1 MQKRC
6 DFYCFP
12 NFIVSW
18 LLRILLF
25 RGYCEF
31 YCFRVA
37 QLIDLAEHS
46 TSKPDVAGSIPSAVK
61 QTLQLARCEHI
72 QSAIINSQQSV
83 SLIED
88 DRILGILN

>member
-1 MQKRC
+1 MLFNCRAKSVAI
-6 DFYCFP
+6 
-12 NFIVSW
+12 FIVS
-18 LLRILLF
+18 RILLF
-25 RGYCEF
+25 PGYCEF

-46 TSKPDVAGSIPSAVK
+46 TSKPDVACSIPTAVK
-61 QTLQLARCEHI
+61 QTLQLSRCEHI